1 MMCPLT
7 FNVLVSG
14 GRVLYSE
21 VIIVEAEGITAEA
34 VANRCA
40 ASRPDNCPLPTTQS
54 FGHPSHHLPASLV
67 AGDLWLL
74 PGKMFRKV

>member
-21 VIIVEAEGITAEA
+21 VIIVDAEGITAEA

-54 FGHPSHHLPASLV
+54 FGLPFPPSG